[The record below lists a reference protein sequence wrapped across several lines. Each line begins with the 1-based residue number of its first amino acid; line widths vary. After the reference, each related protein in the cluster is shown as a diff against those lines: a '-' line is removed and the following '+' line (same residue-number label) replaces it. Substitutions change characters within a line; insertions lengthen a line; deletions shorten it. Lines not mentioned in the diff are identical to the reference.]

1 MEPLRIIDCH
11 NHSLPFIDDGAVD
24 LEMALAMLTVAEQ
37 SGTTDVVLTPHHLN
51 GAFTNFAT
59 STIKHINSLREQAEM
74 AGINLRLHLGSEVHL
89 VSETAEQLIKHKAL
103 TYGGHGKAALI
114 ELPKNSIPT
123 GVESI
128 LSELIFNG
136 ITPVIAHPER
146 NSSLRKDVEPLKD
159 WLAFGCKAQLTGQ
172 SCTGDFGKSL
182 QEFSFSLISNSMAHL
197 VASDAHRPTGRSPNL
212 QNAAA
217 VLTEVFGAQTCKTLL
232 HDNPLRLI
240 EGHDL
245 LTLTANSGGSVS
257 KEKTAKTSRKRQ
269 KQSLLNWLINFK

>member
-59 STIKHINSLREQAEM
+59 STKKHINSLREQAEM

-114 ELPKNSIPT
+114 ELP
-123 GVESI
+123 
-128 LSELIFNG
+128 
-136 ITPVIAHPER
+136 
-146 NSSLRKDVEPLKD
+146 
-159 WLAFGCKAQLTGQ
+159 
-172 SCTGDFGKSL
+172 
-182 QEFSFSLISNSMAHL
+182 
-197 VASDAHRPTGRSPNL
+197 
-212 QNAAA
+212 
-217 VLTEVFGAQTCKTLL
+217 
-232 HDNPLRLI
+232 
-240 EGHDL
+240 
-245 LTLTANSGGSVS
+245 
-257 KEKTAKTSRKRQ
+257 
-269 KQSLLNWLINFK
+269 